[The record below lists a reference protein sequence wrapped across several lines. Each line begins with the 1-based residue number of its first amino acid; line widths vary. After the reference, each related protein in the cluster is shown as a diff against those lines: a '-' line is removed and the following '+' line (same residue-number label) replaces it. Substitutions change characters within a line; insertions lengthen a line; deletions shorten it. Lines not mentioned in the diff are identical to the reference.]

1 MSKIYLIFVVVI
13 VSLAIFWTEKSFSQ
27 QTTILAPDGS
37 VTICQVGSNGIVIC
51 V

>member
-1 MSKIYLIFVVVI
+1 MNKIYWLFII
-13 VSLAIFWTEKSFSQ
+13 IMSALAIFWTEKSFSQ

-37 VTICQVGSNGIVIC
+37 VTICQVSNGIVIC

>member
-1 MSKIYLIFVVVI
+1 MNKIYWLFII
-13 VSLAIFWTEKSFSQ
+13 IMSALTIFWTEQSFSQ

>member
-1 MSKIYLIFVVVI
+1 MSKIYIIFI
-13 VSLAIFWTEKSFSQ
+13 TIMAALAIFWTEKSFSQ

-37 VTICQVGSNGIVIC
+37 VTICQTGSNGIIIC